1 MKWIPLFSLPLA
13 LPVVGVTPPIRIETS
28 STAISEGQ
36 TLDLNCLVSGQSQAR
51 VMWYKREGALPVH
64 SQVRAF
70 GDPERK
76 EAGVVIVGKLE

>member
-1 MKWIPLFSLPLA
+1 MDPSFLLGPGSF
-13 LPVVGVTPPIRIETS
+13 PVVGVSPPIRIETS

-36 TLDLNCLVSGQSQAR
+36 TLDLNCLVAGQSQAT

-70 GDPERK
+70 GDPDRK
-76 EAGVVIVGKLE
+76 KVGGLWLWANWN